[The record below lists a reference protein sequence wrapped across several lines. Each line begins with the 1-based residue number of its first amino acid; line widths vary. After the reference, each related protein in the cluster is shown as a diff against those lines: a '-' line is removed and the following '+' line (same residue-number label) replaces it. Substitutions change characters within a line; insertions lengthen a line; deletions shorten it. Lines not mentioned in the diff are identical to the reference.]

1 MSSVLTKGDVVD
13 VYTRT
18 APGYDVW
25 ATLTE
30 SRARRRVAEVL
41 DVHDG
46 DSVLEVAVGTGLLF
60 AELLK
65 RNPHGRNVGIDLT
78 DAMLQQARRKAERTH
93 SGNWELQ
100 VGDAYALDFPD
111 GRFDSIVN
119 CYMFDLV
126 PDADFAR
133 VLREFYRVLKPGGRL
148 VLATLAPTRRP
159 IYRLWEFL
167 YRLNPRLVGG
177 CRGVHI
183 SDAVRRAGFAI
194 NGREQVTQLTM
205 VTEVLSATKS
215 PDGPVETDDEEIR
228 PHLAHMLYARLAG

>member
-1 MSSVLTKGDVVD
+1 MPAALTKLDVVD

-30 SRARRRVAEVL
+30 SRARRRVVEVL

-46 DSVLEVAVGTGLLF
+46 DAVLEVAVGTGLLF
-60 AELLK
+60 VELLK

-78 DAMLQQARRKAERTH
+78 DAMLRQARRKAECTD
-93 SGNWELQ
+93 SENWELR
-100 VGDAYALDFPD
+100 VGDAYALDLPD
-111 GRFDSIVN
+111 GSFDSIVN

-133 VLREFYRVLKPGGRL
+133 VLGEFYRVLKPGGRL
-148 VLATLAPTRRP
+148 VLATLAPTKRP
-159 IYRLWEFL
+159 MYRLWAFL
-167 YRLNPRLVGG
+167 YRLNPKLVGG

-183 SDAVRRAGFAI
+183 SDAVQRAGFEI
-194 NGREQVTQLTM
+194 KSSEKVTQLMM
-205 VTEVLSATKS
+205 VTEILGATKAS
-215 PDGPVETDDEEIR
+215 QSSILAERLET
-228 PHLAHMLYARLAG
+228 

>member
-1 MSSVLTKGDVVD
+1 MPAALTKLDVVD

-30 SRARRRVAEVL
+30 SRARRRVVEVL

-46 DSVLEVAVGTGLLF
+46 DAVLEVAVGTGLLF
-60 AELLK
+60 VELLK

-78 DAMLQQARRKAERTH
+78 DAMLRQARRKAERTH
-93 SGNWELQ
+93 SENWELR
-100 VGDAYALDFPD
+100 VGDAYALDLPD
-111 GRFDSIVN
+111 GSFDSIVN

-133 VLREFYRVLKPGGRL
+133 VLGEFYRVLKPGGRL
-148 VLATLAPTRRP
+148 VLATLAPTKRP
-159 IYRLWEFL
+159 IYRLWAFL
-167 YRLNPRLVGG
+167 YRLNPKLVGG

-183 SDAVRRAGFAI
+183 SDAVQRAGFEI
-194 NGREQVTQLTM
+194 KSSEKVTQLMM
-205 VTEVLSATKS
+205 VTEILGATKAS
-215 PDGPVETDDEEIR
+215 QSS
-228 PHLAHMLYARLAG
+228 